1 MGGYLGG
8 RLIVGY
14 HAILLLIVETVI
26 LRSKTYH
33 AQGRIRRG
41 HGNLGELLTGEDSLY
56 SGDTTLDR
64 NGEIGRIGRG
74 RNNHRIALLYPL
86 AETREHITVFSRC
99 RQCHDIAHLESV
111 ACIGM

>member
-26 LRSKTYH
+26 LRSKAYRTFGKI
-33 AQGRIRRG
+33 GRA
-41 HGNLGELLTGEDSLY
+41 HGNLGKFLTGEDSLY

-64 NGEIGRIGRG
+64 NGEVGRIGRG
-74 RNNHRIALLYPL
+74 GNNHRIALLYPL
-86 AETREHITVFSRC
+86 AETREHIAVFGRC
-99 RQCHDIAHLESV
+99 LQCHDIAHLESV
-111 ACIGM
+111 ASIGM